1 MMSTQNIVICSAVI
15 IIVVIIAVIMAKKE
29 NFVEKIGNRKLSDT
43 KNVRLFALVC
53 KPNIMNLLRST
64 GFEGGIDL
72 YSVLAFMTRDKV
84 GKIIFRGIV
93 PMDSFE
99 SLGVSDKFNC
109 VLNTVSPDGS
119 RSENIGFADAYYS
132 TNIERFYEAL
142 VDNPRITKFIDN
154 L

>member
-1 MMSTQNIVICSAVI
+1 MMSTENMVIFSVV
-15 IIVVIIAVIMAKKE
+15 IIVVIIAVIMFKKE
-29 NFVEKIGNRKLSDT
+29 HFVEKIGNRKLGDD
-43 KNVRLFALVC
+43 KHIRMFALVC

-72 YSVLAFMTRDKV
+72 YSVLAYMTRDKV

-132 TNIERFYEAL
+132 TDIQRFYEAF
-142 VDNPRITKFIDN
+142 VDNPRIRKFIDN